1 MSEELNQQESPDT
14 DALSQP
20 SAGLQPPVDAPPSL
34 HATRALIA
42 HARGELGRV
51 ISGQTQA
58 IEEVLIS
65 LLCQG
70 HALLEG
76 VPGIAKTLIV
86 KTLGRLLGLGFQR
99 VQATPDLMPADI
111 LGTTIL
117 RPGTDTF
124 TFHAGPVFTDLL
136 LVDEINRM
144 PPRTQAA
151 LLECMEER
159 QVTSDGT
166 RRPLPSWF
174 TVFATQNPVDFE
186 GTYPLPEAQLDRFLM
201 KIRVS
206 YPNEAEELQ
215 ILERHHAGTGAGPLD
230 DAAIAPIPGGMLEA
244 ARAEVRAIRIEPELY
259 GYILALARRTREWP
273 TLLLGASP
281 RAALSIMRVA
291 QARAAFEGRDYL
303 VPDDVKRAIT
313 PVLRHRVMLKPE
325 AELEGFDA
333 DRVLADVIA
342 AVSVPRK

>member
-1 MSEELNQQESPDT
+1 MSQEPVENANQQPSPVAT
-14 DALSQP
+14 EA
-20 SAGLQPPVDAPPSL
+20 LQP
-34 HATRALIA
+34 HALYATTQLIA

-51 ISGQTQA
+51 IAGQGGA
-58 IEEVLIS
+58 IEEVLIAV
-65 LLCQG
+65 LCQG

-86 KTLGRLLGLGFQR
+86 KALGRLLGLGFQR
-99 VQATPDLMPADI
+99 VQATPDLMPTDI

-117 RPGTDTF
+117 RLNSGSSSESF
-124 TFHAGPVFTDLL
+124 SFHPGPVFTDLL

-159 QVTSDGT
+159 QVTSDGV
-166 RRPLPSWF
+166 RRPLPGSF

-186 GTYPLPEAQLDRFLM
+186 GTYPLPEAQLDRFLL
-201 KIRVS
+201 KIRVA
-206 YPNEAEELQ
+206 YPSEREELQ
-215 ILERHHAGTGAGPLD
+215 ILEMHHAGSGAGLLE
-230 DAAIAPIPGGMLEA
+230 DASIVPVPEGLLA
-244 ARAEVRAIRIEPELY
+244 ASRAEVRSIRIEPELY
-259 GYILALARRTREWP
+259 TYILALARRTREWP

-281 RAALSIMRVA
+281 RAALNLMLVA
-291 QARAAFEGRDYL
+291 QATAAFDGRDYL
-303 VPDDVKRAIT
+303 VPDDVKRAVQ
-313 PVLRHRVMLKPE
+313 PVLRHRIMLKPE

-342 AVSVPRK
+342 AVPVPRQ

>member
-1 MSEELNQQESPDT
+1 MNQEWTSFT
-14 DALSQP
+14 NEVK
-20 SAGLQPPVDAPPSL
+20 AGPEVSL
-34 HATRALIA
+34 RATQQLIGDV
-42 HARGELGRV
+42 RSGLGRV
-51 ISGQTQA
+51 VAGQSA
-58 IEEVLIS
+58 VIEEVLIA
-65 LLCQG
+65 LLSGG

-111 LGTTIL
+111 LGTSIL
-117 RPGTDTF
+117 KPGTDAF
-124 TFHAGPVFTDLL
+124 TFHPGPVFTDLL

-159 QVTSDGT
+159 QVTTDGV

-186 GTYPLPEAQLDRFLM
+186 GTYPLPEAQLDRFLL
-201 KIRVS
+201 KIRVA
-206 YPNEAEELQ
+206 YPTEAEELQ
-215 ILERHHAGTGAGPLD
+215 ILERHHASSGAGLLESAQIDP
-230 DAAIAPIPGGMLEA
+230 IAEGLLEA

-259 GYILALARRTREWP
+259 RYILALARRTREWP

-281 RAALSIMRVA
+281 RAALSLMLVA
-291 QARAAFEGRDYL
+291 QAAAAFDGRDYL
-303 VPDDVKRAIT
+303 VPDDVKRAVQ
-313 PVLRHRVMLKPE
+313 PVLRHRILLKPE

-333 DRVLADVIA
+333 DRVLADLIA
-342 AVSVPRK
+342 AVPVPRQ

>member
-1 MSEELNQQESPDT
+1 MSQGTNEELDQNAKTPE
-14 DALSQP
+14 
-20 SAGLQPPVDAPPSL
+20 GLQ
-34 HATRALIA
+34 ATNRLIA
-42 HARGELGRV
+42 HARAELGRV
-51 ISGQTQA
+51 IAGQEA
-58 IEEVLIS
+58 VIEEVLIAI
-65 LLCQG
+65 LCQG

-86 KTLGRLLGLGFQR
+86 KSLGPLLVLGFQR

-117 RPGTDTF
+117 RHGSDAF

-159 QVTSDGT
+159 QVTTDGV
-166 RRPLPSWF
+166 RRALPAWF

-186 GTYPLPEAQLDRFLM
+186 GTYPLPEAQLDRFLL
-201 KIRVS
+201 KIRVA
-206 YPNEAEELQ
+206 YPSEQEELQ
-215 ILERHHAGTGAGPLD
+215 ILERHHAGSGAGLLQ
-230 DAAIAPIPGGMLEA
+230 DAAIAPIPPDLLAA
-244 ARAEVRAIRIEPELY
+244 ARAEVRSIRIEPELY
-259 GYILALARRTREWP
+259 TYILAIARRTREWP

-281 RAALSIMRVA
+281 RAAISLMRVA
-291 QARAAFEGRDYL
+291 QATAAFDGRDYL
-303 VPDDVKRAIT
+303 VPDDVKRAVQ

-333 DRVLADVIA
+333 DRVLTDVIA
-342 AVSVPRK
+342 AVPVPRK

>member
-1 MSEELNQQESPDT
+1 MSQENNQELDQNAEPAEHLRAT
-14 DALSQP
+14 SQ
-20 SAGLQPPVDAPPSL
+20 
-34 HATRALIA
+34 LIA
-42 HARGELGRV
+42 HSRAELGRV
-51 ISGQTQA
+51 ISGQNEV
-58 IEEVLIS
+58 IEEVLIAV
-65 LLCQG
+65 LCQG

-86 KTLGRLLGLGFQR
+86 KALGRLLGLGFQR

-117 RPGTDTF
+117 RPGTDSF

-159 QVTSDGT
+159 QVTSDGV
-166 RRPLPSWF
+166 RRPLPAWF

-186 GTYPLPEAQLDRFLM
+186 GTYPLPEAQLDRFLL
-201 KIRVS
+201 KIRVA
-206 YPNEAEELQ
+206 YPSEQEELQ
-215 ILERHHAGTGAGPLD
+215 ILERHHSGSGAGLLE
-230 DAAIAPIPGGMLEA
+230 DANIVAIPENLLAA

-259 GYILALARRTREWP
+259 TYILSLTRRTREWP

-281 RAALSIMRVA
+281 RAAISLMLVA
-291 QARAAFEGRDYL
+291 QAAAAFDGRDYL
-303 VPDDVKRAIT
+303 VPDDVKRAVQ

-333 DRVLADVIA
+333 DRVLTDVIA
-342 AVSVPRK
+342 AVPVPRK

>member
-1 MSEELNQQESPDT
+1 MSQENNQELDQNAEPAERLRST
-14 DALSQP
+14 SQ
-20 SAGLQPPVDAPPSL
+20 
-34 HATRALIA
+34 LIA
-42 HARGELGRV
+42 HSRAELGRV
-51 ISGQTQA
+51 ISGQDEA
-58 IEEVLIS
+58 IEEVLIAI
-65 LLCQG
+65 LCQG

-76 VPGIAKTLIV
+76 VPGVAKTLLV
-86 KTLGRLLGLGFQR
+86 KALGRLLGLGFQR

-117 RPGTDTF
+117 RAGSENF

-159 QVTSDGT
+159 QVTTDGT
-166 RRPLPSWF
+166 RRPLPAWF

-186 GTYPLPEAQLDRFLM
+186 GTYPLPEAQLDRFLL
-201 KIRVS
+201 KIRVA
-206 YPNEAEELQ
+206 YPSEAEEFQ
-215 ILERHHAGTGAGPLD
+215 ILERHHGGSGAGLLED
-230 DAAIAPIPGGMLEA
+230 IQIVPIPAGLLA
-244 ARAEVRAIRIEPELY
+244 ASRAEVRSIRIEPELTT
-259 GYILALARRTREWP
+259 YILALARRTREWP

-281 RAALSIMRVA
+281 RAAVSLMRVA
-291 QARAAFEGRDYL
+291 QAAAAFDGRDYL
-303 VPDDVKRAIT
+303 LPDDVKRAVK

-333 DRVLADVIA
+333 DRVLDDVIA
-342 AVSVPRK
+342 AVPVPSQ

>member
-1 MSEELNQQESPDT
+1 MSQETNGIPFEDPIQT
-14 DALSQP
+14 TQTGEQP
-20 SAGLQPPVDAPPSL
+20 LL
-34 HATRALIA
+34 ATNRLIA
-42 HARGELGRV
+42 HARTELGRV
-51 ISGQTQA
+51 IAGQEA
-58 IEEVLIS
+58 VIEEVLIAI
-65 LLCQG
+65 LCQG

-86 KTLGRLLGLGFQR
+86 KSLGPLLGLGFQR

-117 RPGTDTF
+117 RQGSDAF

-159 QVTSDGT
+159 QVTSDGV
-166 RRPLPSWF
+166 RRPLPAWF

-186 GTYPLPEAQLDRFLM
+186 GTYPLPEAQLDRFLL
-201 KIRVS
+201 KIRVA
-206 YPNEAEELQ
+206 YPSEQEEMQ
-215 ILERHHAGTGAGPLD
+215 ILERHHAGSGAGLLQD
-230 DAAIAPIPGGMLEA
+230 VSITPIPPDLLAA
-244 ARAEVRAIRIEPELY
+244 ARAEVRSIRIEPELY
-259 GYILALARRTREWP
+259 TYILAIARRTREWP

-281 RAALSIMRVA
+281 RAAISLMRLA
-291 QARAAFEGRDYL
+291 QSAAAFDGRDYL
-303 VPDDVKRAIT
+303 VPDDVKRAVQ
-313 PVLRHRVMLKPE
+313 PVLRHRIMLKPE

-333 DRVLADVIA
+333 DRVLTDVIA
-342 AVSVPRK
+342 AVPVPRK

>member
-1 MSEELNQQESPDT
+1 MSQEPNQN
-14 DALSQP
+14 AV
-20 SAGLQPPVDAPPSL
+20 AAPNAPSL
-34 HATRALIA
+34 QATNKLIA

-51 ISGQTQA
+51 ISGQGAA
-58 IEEVLIS
+58 IEEVLIAV
-65 LLCQG
+65 LCQG

-76 VPGIAKTLIV
+76 VPGIAKTLMV
-86 KTLGRLLGLGFQR
+86 KALGRLLGLGFQR

-117 RPGTDTF
+117 RAGTDSF

-159 QVTSDGT
+159 QVTIDGA

-201 KIRVS
+201 KIRVA
-206 YPNEAEELQ
+206 YPNEADELQ
-215 ILERHHAGTGAGPLD
+215 ILQRHHAGSGAGLLD
-230 DAAIAPIPGGMLEA
+230 DVGIQPIPEGLLAA
-244 ARAEVRAIRIEPELY
+244 ARTEVRAIRIEPELY

-273 TLLLGASP
+273 TLSLGASP
-281 RAALSIMRVA
+281 RAALSVMLVA
-291 QARAAFEGRDYL
+291 QAAAAFDGRDYL
-303 VPDDVKRAIT
+303 VPDDVKRAVV
-313 PVLRHRVMLKPE
+313 PVLRHRVILKPE

-333 DRVLADVIA
+333 DRVLTDVIA
-342 AVSVPRK
+342 AIPVPRQ

>member
-1 MSEELNQQESPDT
+1 MSEENLQNQNQSAMEDASAPASPET
-14 DALSQP
+14 TLR
-20 SAGLQPPVDAPPSL
+20 
-34 HATRALIA
+34 ATNQLIA
-42 HARGELGRV
+42 HARHELGRV
-51 ISGQTQA
+51 IAGQSGA
-58 IEEVLIS
+58 IEEVLIAV
-65 LLCQG
+65 LCQG

-86 KTLGRLLGLGFQR
+86 KSLGKLLGLGFQR

-111 LGTTIL
+111 LGTSVL
-117 RPGTDTF
+117 RPGSDTF

-159 QVTSDGT
+159 QVTSDGV
-166 RRPLPSWF
+166 RRPLPGWF

-186 GTYPLPEAQLDRFLM
+186 GTYPLPEAQLDRFLL

-206 YPNEAEELQ
+206 YPAEKEELQ
-215 ILERHHAGTGAGPLD
+215 ILERHHANSGAGLLEE
-230 DAAIAPIPGGMLEA
+230 ANLVPIPADLL
-244 ARAEVRAIRIEPELY
+244 ARARSEVRSIRIEPELY
-259 GYILALARRTREWP
+259 SYILALTRRTREWP

-281 RAALSIMRVA
+281 RAALSLMFVA
-291 QARAAFEGRDYL
+291 QAAAAFDGRDYL
-303 VPDDVKRAIT
+303 VPDDVKRAVQ

-342 AVSVPRK
+342 AVPVPRK

>member
-1 MSEELNQQESPDT
+1 MSDETTQSSETGHGQVDSASDSGAP
-14 DALSQP
+14 AQP
-20 SAGLQPPVDAPPSL
+20 LR
-34 HATRALIA
+34 ATGELIA

-51 ISGQTQA
+51 ISGQNAA
-58 IEEVLIS
+58 IEEVLMAI
-65 LLCQG
+65 LCQG

-76 VPGIAKTLIV
+76 VPGIAKTLMV
-86 KTLGRLLGLGFQR
+86 KALGRLLGLGFQR

-111 LGTTIL
+111 LGTSVL
-117 RPGTDTF
+117 RPGSDSF

-159 QVTSDGT
+159 QVTSDGV
-166 RRPLPSWF
+166 RRPLPGWF

-186 GTYPLPEAQLDRFLM
+186 GTYPLPEAQLDRFLL
-201 KIRVS
+201 KIRVP
-206 YPNEAEELQ
+206 YPSEQDELQ
-215 ILERHHAGTGAGPLD
+215 ILQRHHGGTGAGLLE
-230 DAAIAPIPGGMLEA
+230 DAAIRPIPEGLLSA
-244 ARAEVRAIRIEPELY
+244 ARSEVRAIRIEPELY
-259 GYILALARRTREWP
+259 GYILSIARRTREWP

-281 RAALSIMRVA
+281 RAALSVMLVA
-291 QARAAFEGRDYL
+291 QAVAAFERRDYL
-303 VPDDVKRAIT
+303 VPDDVKRAVV

-333 DRVLADVIA
+333 DRVLADVVA
-342 AVSVPRK
+342 GVPVPRQ

>member
-1 MSEELNQQESPDT
+1 MSEEISIPETGSLPATQQLIT
-14 DALSQP
+14 
-20 SAGLQPPVDAPPSL
+20 
-34 HATRALIA
+34 HAKT
-42 HARGELGRV
+42 ELGRV
-51 ISGQTQA
+51 IAGQGDV
-58 IEEVLIS
+58 IEQVIVAV
-65 LLCQG
+65 LCQG

-117 RPGTDTF
+117 KPGTDQF

-159 QVTSDGT
+159 QVTADGVRHT
-166 RRPLPSWF
+166 LPGWF

-186 GTYPLPEAQLDRFLM
+186 GTYPLPEAQLDRFLL
-201 KIRVS
+201 KIRMA
-206 YPNEAEELQ
+206 YPSEVEELQ
-215 ILERHHAGTGAGPLD
+215 ILERHHASGPAGLLED
-230 DAAIAPIPGGMLEA
+230 ASIAAIPAELLA
-244 ARAEVRAIRIEPELY
+244 RSRAEVAAIRVEPELY
-259 GYILALARRTREWP
+259 GYIVVLARKTREWP

-281 RAALSIMRVA
+281 RAALSLMRVA
-291 QARAAFEGRDYL
+291 QAGAAFEGRDYL
-303 VPDDVKRAIT
+303 VPDDVKKAVL

-333 DRVLADVIA
+333 DRALTDVVA
-342 AVSVPRK
+342 GVPVPRQ

>member
-1 MSEELNQQESPDT
+1 MSQEFDQNADQDAKTAEPRSATNQ
-14 DALSQP
+14 LM
-20 SAGLQPPVDAPPSL
+20 
-34 HATRALIA
+34 A
-42 HARGELGRV
+42 HARTELSRV
-51 ISGQTQA
+51 IAGQAGA
-58 IEEVLIS
+58 IEKVMIAV
-65 LLCQG
+65 LCQG

-76 VPGIAKTLIV
+76 VPGIAKTLMV
-86 KTLGRLLGLGFQR
+86 KALGRLLGLGFQR

-117 RPGTDTF
+117 RPGSESF
-124 TFHAGPVFTDLL
+124 SFHPGPVFTDLL

-159 QVTSDGT
+159 QVTTDGV
-166 RRPLPSWF
+166 RRALPAWF

-186 GTYPLPEAQLDRFLM
+186 GTYPLPEAQLDRFLL
-201 KIRVS
+201 KIRVA
-206 YPNEAEELQ
+206 YPSEAEELQ
-215 ILERHHAGTGAGPLD
+215 ILERHHAGSGAGLLE
-230 DAAIAPIPGGMLEA
+230 DAPIAPIPAGLLA
-244 ARAEVRAIRIEPELY
+244 ASRAEVRSIRIEPELY
-259 GYILALARRTREWP
+259 GYILSLARRTREWP

-281 RAALSIMRVA
+281 RAALSIMLVA
-291 QARAAFEGRDYL
+291 QAAAAFDGRDYL
-303 VPDDVKRAIT
+303 VPDDVKRAVQ

-342 AVSVPRK
+342 AVPVPRQ